1 MSISSA
7 IVRRP
12 ARGFTLIELMI
23 TVAII
28 GILAA
33 VAFPAYNQSARKAR
47 RADAK
52 AALLDLAQ
60 REERYQSTANAYTT
74 SAVALGY
81 GSGATLPMDI
91 ISGSK
96 AYYQLQV
103 TATAGTSTSPPSFT
117 ATASRISTTDQNKD
131 TQCGDFTLNSTGV
144 QGVSN
149 ATSTAAD
156 CW

>member
-52 AALLDLAQ
+52 AALQALAMSVVD
-60 REERYQSTANAYTT
+60 R
-74 SAVALGY
+74 VG
-81 GSGATLPMDI
+81 
-91 ISGSK
+91 
-96 AYYQLQV
+96 
-103 TATAGTSTSPPSFT
+103 
-117 ATASRISTTDQNKD
+117 
-131 TQCGDFTLNSTGV
+131 
-144 QGVSN
+144 
-149 ATSTAAD
+149 
-156 CW
+156 

>member
-60 REERYQSTANAYTT
+60 REERYQSTTNAYTAT
-74 SAVALGY
+74 GTALGY
-81 GSGATLPMDI
+81 NTALPMDI

-117 ATASRISTTDQNKD
+117 ATASRISTTDQIKD
-131 TQCGDFTLNSTGV
+131 TQCGDFTLTSTGV